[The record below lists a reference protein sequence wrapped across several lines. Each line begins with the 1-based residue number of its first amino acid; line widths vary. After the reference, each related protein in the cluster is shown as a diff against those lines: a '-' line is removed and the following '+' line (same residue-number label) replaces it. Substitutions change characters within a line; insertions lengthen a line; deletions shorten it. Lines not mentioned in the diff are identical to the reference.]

1 MAEVQGRAR
10 VTLARS
16 LGVALGLAA
25 GGALAALVL
34 LASGHPAAAADL
46 PASAPIAK
54 VAVLPDD
61 ATAATQGVIAAA
73 RPEVP
78 TTTVATPTAVV
89 GAVVASTAAGPL
101 QSGLPAAVPS
111 GGTVGPVV
119 GTPALSVP
127 ALPVRSTAAPLAPV
141 GVVRQGAPA
150 TPNVSR
156 PPLSATALGVADRT
170 GSAALLAP
178 VSASAAQGRGTE
190 VPSVPAPGAP
200 WRPFLLP
207 LLTTFGAAASA
218 GAHAGPLDTFPP
230 TILVLALLVGAL
242 VGPWRERRLRSRLTP
257 VFSPPG

>member
-10 VTLARS
+10 VPLARS
-16 LGVALGLAA
+16 LGVVLGLAA

-61 ATAATQGVIAAA
+61 ATAAPQGVIAAA
-73 RPEVP
+73 PPDMP

-101 QSGLPAAVPS
+101 QSGLPAADPS
-111 GGTVGPVV
+111 GGTVGPVA
-119 GTPALSVP
+119 GAPALSVP

-141 GVVRQGAPA
+141 GVVHQGAPA
-150 TPNVSR
+150 TPKMSR

-170 GSAALLAP
+170 GSAALLTP
-178 VSASAAQGRGTE
+178 VPASAAQGRGTE
-190 VPSVPAPGAP
+190 QPSVPAPSAP
-200 WRPFLLP
+200 RRPFLLP
-207 LLTTFGAAASA
+207 PLTTVGVAASA
-218 GAHAGPLDTFPP
+218 GAHAGPLDSLPP